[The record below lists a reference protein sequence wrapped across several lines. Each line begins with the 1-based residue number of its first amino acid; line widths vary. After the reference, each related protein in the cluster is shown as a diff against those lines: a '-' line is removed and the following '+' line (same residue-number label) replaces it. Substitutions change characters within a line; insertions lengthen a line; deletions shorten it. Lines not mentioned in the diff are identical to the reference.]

1 MKKTIILKV
10 NSFSYTIDVKC
21 TDTLLKVLRDN
32 LGLMGTK
39 YGCGTGDCGACTVL
53 LDNKAV
59 PSCMVLAV
67 RADGHSIETIEG
79 LSKDDKWH
87 VLQKSFVEEGAIQC
101 GYCTPGMIMSAKYL
115 LINNPNPSE
124 EEIKNGL
131 VGNLCRCTGYKKIIK
146 AIKVAASKIN
156 KNI

>member
-21 TDTLLKVLRDN
+21 TDTLLKILRDN

-79 LSKDDKWH
+79 LSKDDKWC
-87 VLQKSFVEEGAIQC
+87 VLPKSFVEEGAIQC

-115 LINNPNPSE
+115 LLNNPNPSE